1 MAHQIKT
8 KTIDL
13 QTTKGS
19 AAMDTNNLANNGII
33 PLPGSNIDTDAPTQ
47 QSAKL
52 KTLSRAALD
61 GNLEKYSTNLS
72 TTSFG

>member
-13 QTTKGS
+13 QATKGI
-19 AAMDTNNLANNGII
+19 AAMDTNNGII
-33 PLPGSNIDTDAPTQ
+33 PLPGSNIDTETPTQ

-52 KTLSRAALD
+52 TTLSRAALD

>member
-1 MAHQIKT
+1 MAHQIKS

-19 AAMDTNNLANNGII
+19 VAMDSNNGII
-33 PLPGSNIDTDAPTQ
+33 PLPGSNIDIDAPTQ

-52 KTLSRAALD
+52 TNLSRAALD